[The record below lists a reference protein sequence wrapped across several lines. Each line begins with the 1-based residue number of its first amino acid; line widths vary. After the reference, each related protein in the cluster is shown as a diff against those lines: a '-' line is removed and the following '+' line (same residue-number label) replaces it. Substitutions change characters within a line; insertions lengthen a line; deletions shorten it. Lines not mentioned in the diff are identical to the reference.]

1 MHTCD
6 VLIVGGGPG
15 GSSCA
20 ARLVDAGVDVMVV
33 DRARFPRDKV
43 CAGWITP
50 AVVRALQLDLDD
62 YGGMRTLQPFTGFWT
77 GSLAGPLRRTGFDE
91 VVSYGIRR
99 CEFDDYLLGR
109 SGVRVDTHDVREI
122 RRDGSAWVVDDRIRA
137 RMLVGAG
144 GHFCPVARA
153 LNADV
158 AEAAPVLAQEV
169 EFELDEEHAASCPV
183 TSTEP
188 ELFFWPDLGG
198 YAWCVRKGRFLNVG
212 AGRLAPAQLLKAVRE
227 FTTVLHERGG
237 VLPGTALTWKGHAYL
252 LNRTSR
258 RRLYGE
264 GVLLIGDSAG
274 LALAPSGEGILAAV
288 ESGVLA
294 ADVILAAGAQR
305 STASLSGYAADVETR
320 FGPRA
325 HASPAPQ
332 ARSTPAWLTASAA
345 AAAFA
350 LPWIR
355 RRVLLED
362 WFLHTKRPD
371 LSLAF
376 RAPAP
381 KRPQFSRFVREE
393 GT

>member
-1 MHTCD
+1 MTPGRAAHTCD

-20 ARLVDAGVDVMVV
+20 ARLVDAGLDVMVV

-50 AVVRALQLDLDD
+50 AVVRALQLDVHE
-62 YGGMRTLQPFTGFWT
+62 YARTRTLQPFTGFWT
-77 GSLAGPLRRTGFDE
+77 GSISGPLRRTAFDD

-99 CEFDDYLLGR
+99 CEFDDYLLR
-109 SGVRVDTHDVREI
+109 RAGVRVETHDVREI
-122 RRDGSAWVVDDRIRA
+122 RRDGSTWVIDDRIRA

-153 LNADV
+153 VNLDV
-158 AEAAPVLAQEV
+158 PDAAPVLAQEV
-169 EFELDEEHAASCPV
+169 EFELDPDQDAVCPV

-212 AGRLAPAQLLKAVRE
+212 AGRLAPAPLLKAVRE
-227 FTTVLHERGG
+227 FTAVLHKRGG
-237 VLPGTALTWKGHAYL
+237 VLPTASLTWKGHAYL
-252 LNRTSR
+252 LSRTSR
-258 RRLYGE
+258 RRLFGD

-274 LALAPSGEGILAAV
+274 LALAPSGEGILTAV

-294 ADVILAAGAQR
+294 ADVILAAGAHR
-305 STASLSGYAADVETR
+305 PAASLSWYARDVETR

-325 HASPAPQ
+325 SGIPKPAT
-332 ARSTPAWLTASAA
+332 SSMPAWLTTSAA
-345 AAAFA
+345 SVALA

-362 WFLHTKRPD
+362 WFLHTSRPE

-381 KRPQFSRFVREE
+381 RRLQFQL
-393 GT
+393 